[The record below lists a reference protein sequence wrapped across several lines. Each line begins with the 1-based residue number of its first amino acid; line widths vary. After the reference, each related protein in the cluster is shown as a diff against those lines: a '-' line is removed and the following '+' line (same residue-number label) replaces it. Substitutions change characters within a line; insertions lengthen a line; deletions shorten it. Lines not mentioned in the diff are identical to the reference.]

1 MFQRK
6 QHARLGEYVASGGSY
21 QLAWASWAATTP
33 PPNFFNKMAWGAEEK
48 GFNTFGTQNLLT
60 ISEEKKKEEK
70 NPSRDAFVTFS

>member
-33 PPNFFNKMAWGAEEK
+33 PPPIFSIKWHGGLRKK
-48 GFNTFGTQNLLT
+48 GSTPLALKIHLQLVRRRR
-60 ISEEKKKEEK
+60 KKKKIQAEML
-70 NPSRDAFVTFS
+70 S